1 MIEPWQVMWGLAA
14 LIFFASKWVTWHD
27 AGAPLS
33 RRGFGY
39 LLAWPGLDARTFM
52 DSGQIADHPSWG
64 EWAFA
69 ASMSCLGL
77 LIFYG
82 VARIIPIDRPYPVGW
97 AGMIGIVFIL
107 HFGIFHLLSCAWRAG
122 GVVAEPL
129 MNWPILS
136 TGLGD
141 FWGKR
146 WNTAFRNLT
155 HRFLFRP
162 LLRRLGSRR
171 MAVAILASF
180 LFSGLVHDVVI
191 SLPAGG
197 GYGGPTLFFLLQSAG
212 LLMEPRLRRRG
223 LVSGWRGRLYAAA
236 FLVPPAVLLF
246 HGPFVRN
253 VIVPFMR
260 VAGAIG

>member
-1 MIEPWQVMWGLAA
+1 MLEPWKVMWGLAV
-14 LIFFASKWVTWHD
+14 LIFFACKWLTWHD

-33 RRGFGY
+33 WRGFGY

-52 DSGQIADHPSWG
+52 DPGQVADRPSWR

-69 ASMSCLGL
+69 ASKSCLGL

-82 VARIIPIDRPYPVGW
+82 LARTIPIDLPYLVGW
-97 AGMIGIVFIL
+97 VGMIGIVLAL
-107 HFGIFHLLSCAWRAG
+107 HFGLFHLLSCGWRAG

-129 MNWPILS
+129 MNWPIAA

-141 FWGKR
+141 FWGRR

-162 LLRRLGSRR
+162 LLKRMGSRNV
-171 MAVAILASF
+171 AVAILTSF
-180 LFSGLVHDVVI
+180 LFSGLVHDAVI
-191 SLPAGG
+191 SAPAGG
-197 GYGGPTLFFLLQSAG
+197 GYGGPTLFFVLQGTG
-212 LLMEPRLRRRG
+212 LLLESRLRRKG
-223 LVSGWRGRLYAAA
+223 LVSGWGVRLYAAA
-236 FLVPPAVLLF
+236 FLVPPAVILF

-260 VAGAIG
+260 AAGAIG